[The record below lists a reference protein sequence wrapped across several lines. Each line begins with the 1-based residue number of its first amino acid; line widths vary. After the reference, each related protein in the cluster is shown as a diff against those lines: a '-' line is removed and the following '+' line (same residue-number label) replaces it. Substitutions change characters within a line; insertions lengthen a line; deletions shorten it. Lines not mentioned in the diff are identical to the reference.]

1 MFMIR
6 TKRIMLMLMNLFKIR
21 PHSLNLQKLAKRMKR
36 QIYHNSVFAYQ
47 RSRRKEKINR
57 PTLTTVSLMSKETKL
72 HFKKRTIRKL
82 SKIQQET
89 KMRKTKIKIFQLS
102 VFVYQ
107 NKRRLKWLLQTLK
120 QI

>member
-1 MFMIR
+1 MI
-6 TKRIMLMLMNLFKIR
+6 ILMLMNLFKIR
-21 PHSLNLQKLAKRMKR
+21 LHSLNLQKLAKRMKR

-89 KMRKTKIKIFQLS
+89 KMRKKTKVKIFQLS